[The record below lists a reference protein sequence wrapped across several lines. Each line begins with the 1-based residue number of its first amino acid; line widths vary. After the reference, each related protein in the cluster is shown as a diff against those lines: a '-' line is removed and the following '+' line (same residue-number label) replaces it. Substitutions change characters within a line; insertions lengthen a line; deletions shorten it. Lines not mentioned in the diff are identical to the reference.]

1 VSVEIVIAGV
11 AIAFAAAVCQSL
23 TGFGFALVMTPLMAA
38 VWEVKP
44 AIPAS
49 IMLGTV
55 SLLIQVIE
63 IRGHVHVPR
72 VTTLFLGFVGGVPL
86 GVFLLEKLD
95 ADTLRIMV
103 AIGVILASILVYRSP
118 HAGASDTT
126 RGRLAAG
133 FLSGSIGSSTSLS
146 GPPVVLYLMG
156 RGLDVASFRATIL
169 ALFLPTNIAM
179 LIGFGVV
186 GRITGDALLLFAA
199 AAPAV
204 VVGVFAGL
212 WLRQHVQ
219 EERFRAL
226 VVAVLILT
234 SILVLVSTAGLLG

>member
-1 VSVEIVIAGV
+1 LSAEVIIAGV
-11 AIAFAAAVCQSL
+11 VIAFAAAACQSL

-38 VWEVKP
+38 AWEVKP

-55 SLLIQVIE
+55 SLLVQLTE

-72 VTTLFLGFVGGVPL
+72 VFTLFLGFVAGVPL

-95 ADTLRIMV
+95 ADTLRV
-103 AIGVILASILVYRSP
+103 AVATGVILASILLYLSP
-118 HAGASDTT
+118 HARASDTAG
-126 RGRLAAG
+126 GRLLAG

-156 RGLDVASFRATIL
+156 RGLDMASFRATIL
-169 ALFLPTNIAM
+169 ALFLPTNVAM
-179 LIGFGVV
+179 LFGFGVV
-186 GRITGDALLLFAA
+186 GRITGDVLLLFAA

-219 EERFRAL
+219 EQRFRPL
-226 VVAVLILT
+226 VVGVLILT
-234 SILVLVSTAGLLG
+234 SVLVLASTAGILG